1 MRCEFTSARAIGST
15 SRNATKT
22 MLLLCGGAK
31 SSQAR
36 DIGRAKLMLAAI
48 DKE

>member
-1 MRCEFTSARAIGST
+1 LNAANFGRVYFTQRHE
-15 SRNATKT
+15 T